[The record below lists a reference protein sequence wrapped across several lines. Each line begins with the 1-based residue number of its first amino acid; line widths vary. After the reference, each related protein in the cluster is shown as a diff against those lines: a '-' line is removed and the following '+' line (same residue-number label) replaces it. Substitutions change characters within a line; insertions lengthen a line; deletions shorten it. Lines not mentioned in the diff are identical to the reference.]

1 MKTSS
6 EYRICTRCIMDTSD
20 VEIVFDSEG
29 VCNHC
34 RHYDFLVRAML
45 PDDASRDKQLDQ
57 IVETVRR
64 GGRGREYDCVIGV
77 SGGVDS
83 TYLAYL
89 VKSMGLRPL
98 AVHLDNGWNSTQ
110 AVTNIERTL
119 TGLGID
125 LQTEVLDWEEFRDLQ
140 LAFLRA
146 STPDSEIPTDHA
158 INAALMRAALEHGVK
173 YILLG
178 SNISTEAIMPRT
190 WSYGIRDWRYIRSVH
205 DRFGSIPLR
214 TFPHFSL
221 MDLVLFKTVRRRR
234 EIHILNFVSYDKAA
248 AMQTLEREVG
258 WKPYGGK
265 HHESV
270 YTRFFQAYI
279 LPRKFGADK
288 RRAHL
293 STLICGGQMTREQ
306 ALQEIQQPIC
316 DPGLLRQD
324 REFVIKKLGISEAE
338 FERIMALPPR
348 SFWEYPSYEQTFA
361 LKVLRQAYRLP
372 RRLRARR
379 TRQDNPPRVLSGLRE
394 PPSEA
399 VPSQTA
405 LSAAEE

>member
-1 MKTSS
+1 MKNLR
-6 EYRICTRCIMDTSD
+6 EYQICTRCIMDTSD
-20 VEIVFDSEG
+20 VEIEFDADG

-34 RHYDFLVRAML
+34 RHYDYLVRAIL
-45 PDDASRDKQLDQ
+45 PDDASREDELKA
-57 IVETVRR
+57 IVERVKRD
-64 GGRGREYDCVIGV
+64 GRGKEYDCVIGV

-89 VKSMGLRPL
+89 AKSLGLRPL
-98 AVHLDNGWNSTQ
+98 AVHMDNGWNSTQ

-119 TGLGID
+119 KGLSID

-146 STPDSEIPTDHA
+146 STPDSEIPSDHA
-158 INAALMRAALEHGVK
+158 INAVLMRAALQHGIK

-178 SNISTEAIMPRT
+178 SNISTESIMPRT

-205 DRFGSIPLR
+205 RQFGSVPLR

-221 MDLVLFKTVRRRR
+221 LDLVSFKTLRGCR
-234 EIHILNFVSYDKAA
+234 EIHILNYIKYDKAE
-248 AMQTLEREVG
+248 AMRTLEREIG
-258 WKPYGGK
+258 WRPYGGK

-293 STLICGGQMTREQ
+293 STLVCGGQITREQ
-306 ALQEIQQPIC
+306 ALREMDEPIC
-316 DPGLLRQD
+316 DPALLRQD
-324 REFVIKKLGISEAE
+324 REFVIKKLGISEQE

-348 SFWEYPSYEQTFA
+348 SFWEYPSYEQTFV
-361 LKVLRQAYRLP
+361 LKALRQAYRLP
-372 RRLRARR
+372 RRLRARKNA
-379 TRQDNPPRVLSGLRE
+379 QRE
-394 PPSEA
+394 ERRPLEKSEPA
-399 VPSQTA
+399 RGQPEPVPTA
-405 LSAAEE
+405 TAASEK

>member
-1 MKTSS
+1 
-6 EYRICTRCIMDTSD
+6 MDTSD
-20 VEIVFDSEG
+20 VEIEFDADG

-34 RHYDFLVRAML
+34 RHYDYLVRAIL
-45 PDDASRDKQLDQ
+45 PDESSRETELRQ
-57 IVETVRR
+57 IVERVRHD
-64 GGRGREYDCVIGV
+64 GRGREYDCVIGV

-89 VKSMGLRPL
+89 AKSHGLRPL
-98 AVHLDNGWNSTQ
+98 AVHMDNGWNSTQ

-119 TGLGID
+119 KGLGID
-125 LQTEVLDWEEFRDLQ
+125 LLTEVLDWEEFRDLQ

-158 INAALMRAALEHGVK
+158 INAVLMRAALRHGIR

-178 SNISTEAIMPRT
+178 SNIATEAIMPRT

-205 DRFGSIPLR
+205 RLFGSVPLR

-221 MDLVLFKTVRRRR
+221 TDLVMFKTLRRRR
-234 EIHILNFVSYDKAA
+234 EIHILNYIKYDKAE
-248 AMQTLEREVG
+248 AMATLEREVG
-258 WKPYGGK
+258 WRPYGGK

-293 STLICGGQMTREQ
+293 STLVSAGQITRDE
-306 ALQEIQQPIC
+306 ALREIEEPIC
-316 DPGLLRQD
+316 DPALLRQD
-324 REFVIKKLGISEAE
+324 REFVIKKLGISEQE

-348 SFWEYPSYEQTFA
+348 SFWEYPSYEQTFV
-361 LKVLRQAYRLP
+361 LKALRQAYRLP
-372 RRLRARR
+372 RRLRARKTER
-379 TRQDNPPRVLSGLRE
+379 RQNVPVLRKLQSRDAQAGSA
-394 PPSEA
+394 P
-399 VPSQTA
+399 TA
-405 LSAAEE
+405 MAAGEK